1 MPRAPIRPLAPT
13 ATAEKRPTLPDRA
26 PRTTTN
32 IATPHTMLKGQGL
45 RSAVTPMA
53 APRRIQPARETS
65 ATSAYGGS
73 AYHAEGS
80 GTTTATGAYGGTA
93 THYQG
98 VGTVGTTSSVRL
110 HTPVTITT
118 VGQLRFTIRRS
129 LLTPTLR
136 AATTAEAGP
145 PPGQQLLAPLLALRL
160 ERQSRRPII
169 AQPTPM
175 PTRPAWRRER
185 QRRRRIRR
193 CYCQRLQ
200 RWRGGRRGVFD
211 GRNRRDDT
219 SRLRNAHRRRHDVLL
234 VRQHLVSAILR
245 RKRRLL
251 SRCASSVRL
260 TQLPVSAGS
269 RSGLA

>member
-1 MPRAPIRPLAPT
+1 LGSMRTGTEAAPPNMPRAPIRPLAPT

-185 QRRRRIRR
+185 QRRRANTPLLLPTPTTLAWRPARRIR
-193 CYCQRLQ
+193 
-200 RWRGGRRGVFD
+200 WEK
-211 GRNRRDDT
+211 
-219 SRLRNAHRRRHDVLL
+219 SSRRH
-234 VRQHLVSAILR
+234 Q
-245 RKRRLL
+245 
-251 SRCASSVRL
+251 
-260 TQLPVSAGS
+260 PVAQ
-269 RSGLA
+269 RPP